1 VAAELSK
8 MGETKRL
15 NIVAGLKQDV
25 DIEVNLSAAYE
36 CDGGPPKSTGYHVAR
51 CPKFTSPTLAT
62 KNTRISSI
70 RRHAGAP
77 SRPHRR
83 HSLLKLLL
91 EVVLIT
97 TGVYLGLAGESS
109 CPSHRSHGRGP

>member
-1 VAAELSK
+1 

-15 NIVAGLKQDV
+15 DIVAGLKQDV

-51 CPKFTSPTLAT
+51 CPKFTSPASLT
-62 KNTRISSI
+62 KNTRISPL
-70 RRHAGAP
+70 RP
-77 SRPHRR
+77 SRQRGHRR

-91 EVVLIT
+91 EVALIT
-97 TGVYLGLAGESS
+97 TGVFLGLAGESS
-109 CPSHRSHGRGP
+109 CPSHRSHGRGPWSLHG